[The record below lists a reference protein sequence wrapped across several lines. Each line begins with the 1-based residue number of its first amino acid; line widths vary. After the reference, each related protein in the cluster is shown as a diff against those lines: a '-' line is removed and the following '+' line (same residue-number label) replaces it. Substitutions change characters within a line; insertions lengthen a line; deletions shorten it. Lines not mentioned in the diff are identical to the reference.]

1 VSAAGHTPQPDPLG
15 GSAFVDRERDDTP
28 ETAGAP
34 VRPLR
39 PIVLLFGRL
48 GDTIM
53 LTAMLR
59 RLHRRYHLPSYLI
72 AAGSWNAAVCQ
83 GNPDVAGVW
92 SFGRH
97 FPFPL
102 HAAWREVR
110 RALRASD
117 PGPVYVC
124 EKHYRQL
131 PRVRRMLRLSGIDRA
146 RCLFITDETGDA
158 AEPQFDKMLRLGSR
172 TPPALCARDYPTPAE
187 AEGPHL
193 YVSDAERAQRD
204 AWLKAHGGLGRDLI
218 LVQPGSHRTMSRRRD
233 RWRRTGADT
242 KAWPLERWA
251 QLLRRIHVHSPEALL
266 VLRGSREELP
276 MLQQIEAAAALDC
289 VVIAGDT
296 LRELFALCEAAHSM
310 VSVDTGPAHA
320 AAALSLPEVVLY
332 VAEDWLR
339 WLPRSPTG
347 SAVLPVVG
355 SGRIDHIPV
364 DAVFEAWCA
373 LARHN
378 EHGIGKAS

>member
-1 VSAAGHTPQPDPLG
+1 MV
-15 GSAFVDRERDDTP
+15 F
-28 ETAGAP
+28 
-34 VRPLR
+34 
-39 PIVLLFGRL
+39 LFGRL
-48 GDTIM
+48 GDMIM

-59 RLHRRYHLPSYLI
+59 RLHRRYHRPSYVI
-72 AAGSWNAAVCQ
+72 AAGSWNAAVYQ

-97 FPFPL
+97 WPFPL
-102 HAAWREVR
+102 HTAWHEVR

-117 PGPVYVC
+117 PGPIYVC

-131 PRVRRMLRLSGIDRA
+131 PRVRRMLAWSGINPA
-146 RCLFITDETGDA
+146 RCLFITDEPGDA
-158 AEPQFDKMLRLGSR
+158 AEPLFEKMLRLASR
-172 TPPALCARDYPTPAE
+172 TPAALRAGDYPTPAE
-187 AEGPHL
+187 GEGPHL
-193 YVSDAERAQRD
+193 YVSDAERAARD
-204 AWLKAHGGLGRDLI
+204 AWLETHGGVGRELI
-218 LVQPGSHRTMSRRRD
+218 LIQPGSHRTMSRRRG

-251 QLLRRIHVHSPEALL
+251 ALLHRIHAHRPEALL

-276 MLQQIEAAAALDC
+276 LLRRIQTAAALDR
-289 VVIAGDT
+289 VVLAGDS

-320 AAALSLPEVVLY
+320 AAALGLPLVVLY

-339 WLPRSPTG
+339 WLPRSPSG

-364 DAVFEAWCA
+364 ETVFAAWCTLVQGTERA
-373 LARHN
+373 TG
-378 EHGIGKAS
+378 ETT